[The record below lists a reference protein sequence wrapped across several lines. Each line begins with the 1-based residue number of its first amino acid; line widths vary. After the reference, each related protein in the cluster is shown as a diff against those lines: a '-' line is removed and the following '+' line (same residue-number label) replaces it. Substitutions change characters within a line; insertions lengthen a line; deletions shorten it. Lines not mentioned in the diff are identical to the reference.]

1 MVGEENRGL
10 SVGRGGGMGVLNQRV
25 EQRGLSQRELAVS
38 CRKAAS
44 SSKSYGSLNS
54 AECFTA
60 MTEGGLKYG

>member
-1 MVGEENRGL
+1 
-10 SVGRGGGMGVLNQRV
+10 MGVLNQRV